1 MCLFSYS
8 KKNGIQMCVS
18 LNPDNMAYNPPVS
31 RYYNTLISRDLR
43 GKTRGVPL
51 RIGAFYIGI
60 PPRYTR
66 IITGGVPYVFGY
78 LLPFTSVFLSSLLLI
93 ELVITECCIALSYHV
108 LKPVSVLGLV
118 PCLPYCGGGGK

>member
-18 LNPDNMAYNPPVS
+18 LNPDNMAYKLPIS
-31 RYYNTLISRDLR
+31 RYYNTLIPRDLR
-43 GKTRGVPL
+43 GKTGGYPL
-51 RIGAFYIGI
+51 HILRFYIGI

-78 LLPFTSVFLSSLLLI
+78 LLPFTSIFTSSLLLI

-108 LKPVSVLGLV
+108 LKPVSVLGLL
-118 PCLPYCGGGGK
+118 PCLPYCLGWGK